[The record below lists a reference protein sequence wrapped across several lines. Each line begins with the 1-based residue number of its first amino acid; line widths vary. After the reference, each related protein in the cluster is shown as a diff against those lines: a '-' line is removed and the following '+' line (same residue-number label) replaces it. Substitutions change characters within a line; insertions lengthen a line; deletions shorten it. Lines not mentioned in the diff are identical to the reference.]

1 MGSVGHGKK
10 REGKVKESENWRRA
24 LVTVAP
30 QKSFHIRAATTT
42 LLVAVLASTVAPRSS
57 LLEILCDH
65 RPQVHYPHRRSKVM
79 IM

>member
-42 LLVAVLASTVAPRSS
+42 LLVAVLASIVQWLPGARSLRTS
-57 LLEILCDH
+57 VITD
-65 RPQVHYPHRRSKVM
+65 RRSITPIDEAKL
-79 IM
+79 